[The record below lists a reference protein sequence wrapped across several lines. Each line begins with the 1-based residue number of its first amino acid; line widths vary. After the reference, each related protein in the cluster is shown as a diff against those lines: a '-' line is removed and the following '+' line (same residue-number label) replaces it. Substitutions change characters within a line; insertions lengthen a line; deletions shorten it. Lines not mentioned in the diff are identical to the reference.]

1 MQLSNEEMIREFD
14 KMARVEDEVK
24 KTRQKL
30 KGFTWMQTSLQDLFY
45 LRGPGEL
52 RGGSRAPQRD
62 LEDIS
67 SV

>member
-1 MQLSNEEMIREFD
+1 MIREFD

-30 KGFTWMQTSLQDLFY
+30 KGFTWMQTSLQDPFY

-52 RGGSRAPQRD
+52 RGGSRAPHRD